1 MLTKIAIFWDSKLE
15 GVKTLEVRQ
24 ILLIQRQ
31 FSHIYSWRSM
41 SHVLAL
47 LTCTPGKYELKYE
60 LTTLIYP
67 FEKQRT
73 SSPVEGSRE
82 IAQLLVPTDPGGAD
96 RGWDGALSL
105 HEWVW
110 PSWYY
115 THSPITHTYVNTAS
129 TQRPTWINS
138 SFMRALVCW
147 RRDQK
152 VIRWESNKGPHLTW
166 TRGLVHTAHE
176 FSGGG
181 VCLWGA
187 FMGVQWCLSVKGP
200 TREGFESVLF
210 QFVCLDI
217 TFLNVDNKELKC

>member
-1 MLTKIAIFWDSKLE
+1 
-15 GVKTLEVRQ
+15 
-24 ILLIQRQ
+24 
-31 FSHIYSWRSM
+31 M

-47 LTCTPGKYELKYE
+47 LTCAPGKYELKYE

-82 IAQLLVPTDPGGAD
+82 IARLLVPTDPGGAD
-96 RGWDGALSL
+96 RGWDGTLSL

-110 PSWYY
+110 PSCYY

-129 TQRPTWINS
+129 SQRPTWINS

-176 FSGGG
+176 FGGG
-181 VCLWGA
+181 GGGGCVWGGGDLWEFSDVSVSRGPWEE
-187 FMGVQWCLSVKGP
+187 VLS
-200 TREGFESVLF
+200 
-210 QFVCLDI
+210 QFFSNLCAPI
-217 TFLNVDNKELKC
+217 FHF